1 MKVAILGLGYV
12 GTVTAAGL
20 ASQGHDV
27 VGVDVDRRKVA
38 TINAGQSPVVE
49 PGVDLRAT
57 TDVAEAL
64 ERADVSLLCVG
75 TPSTP
80 RGDTDLSYLSRALAD
95 VRAAMA
101 HCTPPP
107 SGRHSVV
114 VRSTVPPGTGS
125 SVVEPTFTA

>member
-49 PGVDLRAT
+49 PGVDRMVAEAVSAGRLRAT

-75 TPSTP
+75 HAVHPA
-80 RGDTDLSYLSRALAD
+80 G
-95 VRAAMA
+95 
-101 HCTPPP
+101 
-107 SGRHSVV
+107 
-114 VRSTVPPGTGS
+114 
-125 SVVEPTFTA
+125 

>member
-49 PGVDLRAT
+49 PGVDRM
-57 TDVAEAL
+57 VAEA
-64 ERADVSLLCVG
+64 VSAGRPARHHRRRRGAGASRRLAPV
-75 TPSTP
+75 
-80 RGDTDLSYLSRALAD
+80 RGDAVHPAR
-95 VRAAMA
+95 
-101 HCTPPP
+101 
-107 SGRHSVV
+107 
-114 VRSTVPPGTGS
+114 
-125 SVVEPTFTA
+125 